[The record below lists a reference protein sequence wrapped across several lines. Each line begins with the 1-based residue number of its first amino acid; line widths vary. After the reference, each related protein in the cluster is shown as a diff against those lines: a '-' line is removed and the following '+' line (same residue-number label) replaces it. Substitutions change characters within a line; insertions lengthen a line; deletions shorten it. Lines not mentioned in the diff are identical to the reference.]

1 MSKSITAAVT
11 LVAKAVPSGTIA
23 GNFRIWLLSEAGVVI
38 DQRDTADTTISFAI
52 AEPGTYTV
60 VAVRLDIAGGAISE
74 AVSSAPFTIESA
86 PATVSV
92 DVPASVVVT
101 LA

>member
-1 MSKSITAAVT
+1 MSKSITAAIT
-11 LVAKAVPSGTIA
+11 LAAKAVPSGTIA
-23 GNFRIWLLSEAGVVI
+23 GNFRIWLLSEAGAVV
-38 DQRDTADTTISFAI
+38 DQVDTADTAISFSI
-52 AEPGTYTV
+52 AEPGVYTV
-60 VAVRLDIAGGAISE
+60 MAVRLDIAGGAISE
-74 AVSSAPFTIESA
+74 AVSSPAFTIESA